1 MKKRLLILF
10 TALLLALCLT
20 ACSPAETIGGW
31 LDKLT
36 ENMDGLIPNDVELM
50 IAQLTG
56 QTIETEEREILFSEG
71 CVNILK
77 SGIYHI
83 VYHLEDGTEV
93 QLGSN
98 GIRVGSSYP
107 EPAEAT
113 GEMIYDEEGN
123 EIGPVIPN
131 EHIVLKDGIYYYV
144 DDAQAKLFTV
154 NPENYKAVPLSI
166 SVENITLASTGTES
180 FDGKNCRFER
190 YRTTAGDLIF
200 YFDNGSLCGLSIG
213 QNGIH
218 TLYNVTA
225 FDKYLN
231 PALVSLPSGYT
242 VVQYWTP
249 EE

>member
-1 MKKRLLILF
+1 MKKRLLTILS
-10 TALLLALCLT
+10 ALLLALCLT
-20 ACSPAETIGGW
+20 ACSAAEIIGGW
-31 LDKLT
+31 LDGLT
-36 ENMDGLIPNDVELM
+36 EDMDGLIPNDVELM

-56 QTIETEEREILFSEG
+56 QVMETEEREILFSEG

-77 SGIYHI
+77 SGTYHI

-98 GIRVGSSYP
+98 GIRTGSSYP

-144 DDAQAKLFTV
+144 DDDQSKLFTV
-154 NPENYKAVPLSI
+154 NPANYKAVPIRI
-166 SVENITLASTGTES
+166 SVENIALAATGTES

-190 YRTTAGDLIF
+190 YTTAAGDLIF
-200 YFDNGSLCGLSIG
+200 YYDNGALCGLAIG
-213 QNGIH
+213 QDGIH
-218 TLYNVTA
+218 TLYDVTS

-231 PALVSLPSGYT
+231 PALVAMPSGYT
-242 VVQYWTP
+242 VVNYWTG